1 MISKQQFISLILP
14 TTLKHESGYANIKDD
29 KGGETYRGI
38 TRKNNP
44 EWTGWTYIDDY
55 KFPKNNFVEQV
66 KVIPHKH
73 IFPELEESVANLYW
87 EKYFYSKGFHNIDNV
102 EIATLLFD
110 FSVHGGYS
118 HKGLQALLNAK
129 FGANISPLA
138 DNFGQMTAK
147 AVNAAGIALKPHLLE
162 WRKNHL
168 ANIIAKDPSQQKFE
182 AGWNSRLASFGLP
195 ASVATNVA
203 VTSSSSFFARNKTVI
218 IAVVIVV
225 IIIAAYL
232 VYRAKSKNNEVTENT
247 EFNETLEPQPI
258 PNVYS

>member
-1 MISKQQFISLILP
+1 MITKQQFISLILP
-14 TTLKHESGYANIKDD
+14 TTLKHEGGYANVKND

-38 TRKNNP
+38 TRKNNG
-44 EWTGWTYIDDY
+44 EWSGWTYIDDY
-55 KFPKNNFVEQV
+55 KFPKNGVESV
-66 KVIPHKH
+66 KLIPNNH
-73 IFPELEESVANLYW
+73 IFPELEESAKNLYW
-87 EKYFYSKGFHNIDNV
+87 EKYFYNKGFHNIDNV
-102 EIATLLFD
+102 EIATILFD
-110 FSVHGGYS
+110 FVVHGGYS

-129 FGANISPLA
+129 FGANITPA
-138 DNFGQMTAK
+138 DNFGQNTAK

-168 ANIIAKDPSQQKFE
+168 ANIIAKDPTQQKFE

-232 VYRAKSKNNEVTENT
+232 VYRAKSKNNEATENA

-258 PNVYS
+258 PNV